1 VILRALLDAIVL
13 FSATYSD
20 VGGSREL
27 VRQAIRGTFQPITC
41 PYVLEEARRNIETTA
56 PDLMELHGFIASSL
70 SDYIQVVEDPES
82 ALVKEVEDYV
92 VPKDAPVVAAAL
104 SASADYLV
112 TLDRKHLLKES
123 VRQRSGLNIL
133 TPGDFLRELRSH
145 LTS

>member
-1 VILRALLDAIVL
+1 MILRAFLDASVL

-27 VRQAIRGTFQPITC
+27 VRQAIRGIFQLVTC

-56 PDLMELHGFIASSL
+56 PDLVELHDFIASSL
-70 SDYIQVVEDPES
+70 SDYMQVVEDPES
-82 ALVKEVEDYV
+82 VLVREVEIYV

-104 SASADYLV
+104 AAQADYLV
-112 TLDRKHLLKES
+112 TLDRKHLLKEG
-123 VRQRSGLNIL
+123 VRRHSGLNIL
-133 TPGDFLRELRSH
+133 TPGDFLKELRSH

>member
-1 VILRALLDAIVL
+1 MILRAFLDASVL

-27 VRQAIRGTFQPITC
+27 VRQAIRGTFQPVTC
-41 PYVLEEARRNIETTA
+41 AYVLEEAQRNIEKTA
-56 PDLMELHGFIASSL
+56 PDLVELHGFIASSL
-70 SDYIQVVEDPES
+70 SDYMQVVEDPES
-82 ALVKEVEDYV
+82 ALVREVEIYV

-104 SASADYLV
+104 AAQADYLV

-133 TPGDFLRELRSH
+133 TPGDFLKELRSH